1 MISSASNTLQNRGPG
16 AKRKE
21 RSPFSGHTSTAP
33 VLPVARA
40 VWVGALVAAFFV
52 LALLSLACA
61 WLFLF

>member
-1 MISSASNTLQNRGPG
+1 
-16 AKRKE
+16 
-21 RSPFSGHTSTAP
+21 
-33 VLPVARA
+33 VARA